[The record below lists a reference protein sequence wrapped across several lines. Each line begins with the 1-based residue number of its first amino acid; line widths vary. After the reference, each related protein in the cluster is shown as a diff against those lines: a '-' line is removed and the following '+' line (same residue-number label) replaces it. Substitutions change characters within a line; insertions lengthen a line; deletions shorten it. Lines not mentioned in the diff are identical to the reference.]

1 MYGIVE
7 IKGHQY
13 RVQAGD
19 IIDVEKLGEE
29 VGAKVEFSEVLF
41 VSGDNAK
48 VGTPFISGAKV
59 VAEVVRNARSRK
71 VIVFKR
77 KPGKYQKKN
86 GHRQHYTG
94 LKILEVKA

>member
-29 VGAKVEFSEVLF
+29 VGKKVEFSEVLF
-41 VSGDNAK
+41 IGGDNVQ
-48 VGTPFISGAKV
+48 VGKPYVSGAKV
-59 VAEVVRNARSRK
+59 VAEVIRNARSRK
-71 VIVFKR
+71 KIVLVR